1 MTVVKIAACRRGD
14 LTFPA
19 KTIAAV
25 KAAMRDDAVGGMTLY
40 TKTGTHQDDDGS
52 GNVWWI
58 GWIEGPRG
66 TATFALGAIPKTPD
80 ERAKRIALGKALLKD
95 AGMLPAK

>member
-40 TKTGTHQDDDGS
+40 TKTGTHQDDGS

-66 TATFALGAIPKTPD
+66 TASFALGATPKTPD
-80 ERAKRIALGKALLKD
+80 KRAKRIALGKALLKD